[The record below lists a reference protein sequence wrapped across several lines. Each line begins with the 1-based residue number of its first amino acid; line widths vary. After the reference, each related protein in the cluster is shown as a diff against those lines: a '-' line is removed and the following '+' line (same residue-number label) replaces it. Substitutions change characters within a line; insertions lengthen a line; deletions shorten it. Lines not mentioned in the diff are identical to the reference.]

1 MRVLRFGVVLALVAV
16 MLAGLVQAASADPT
30 HAKNSQ
36 VITATCG
43 QQQILFSV
51 NGSGVF
57 TPGHVIGDTAIF
69 IPTASDL
76 TFSITPPGGPT
87 ETETESVAKQNQA
100 KATVTCNI
108 PAALNTFTEPEGTFT
123 VSGTAAGY
131 FTPSNST

>member
-1 MRVLRFGVVLALVAV
+1 MKVLRFGVVAALVAAV
-16 MLAGLVQAASADPT
+16 LAALAQAASADPT
-30 HAKNSQ
+30 HAKNSE
-36 VITATCG
+36 VITANCG

-51 NGSGVF
+51 NGNGVF
-57 TPGHVIGDTAIF
+57 TPGHVIDDTAIF

-123 VSGTAAGY
+123 VSGTAVGF
-131 FTPSNST
+131 FTSANGT